1 MINLQTRLELEI
13 SAQQWVNSVMSQ
25 YDIAAADMED
35 ALTKVLLNLKQQV
48 LRDYLTEQQE
58 NYIKARESSGAPQ
71 MPNNN
76 NFEEEN

>member
-13 SAQQWVNSVMSQ
+13 SAQQWVDSIISQ
-25 YDIAAADMED
+25 YSITPAEMED

-58 NYIKARESSGAPQ
+58 NYLKARESSGTPQ
-71 MPNNN
+71 TPNDND
-76 NFEEEN
+76 FEE

>member
-13 SAQQWVNSVMSQ
+13 SVQQWVNSVMSQ
-25 YDIAAADMED
+25 YNITATEMED

-58 NYIKARESSGAPQ
+58 NYLKAKENAANPQ
-71 MPNNN
+71 MPNDND
-76 NFEEEN
+76 FEE